1 MSNASN
7 ADTDSLQKLVDTI
20 AKLKLNI
27 QGSIRTAY
35 GDYELETYYD
45 EVVIEDSEGSEV
57 VRAEIETNDA

>member
-35 GDYELETYYD
+35 DDYELETYYD
-45 EVVIEDSEGSEV
+45 EVVVEDSEGSEV